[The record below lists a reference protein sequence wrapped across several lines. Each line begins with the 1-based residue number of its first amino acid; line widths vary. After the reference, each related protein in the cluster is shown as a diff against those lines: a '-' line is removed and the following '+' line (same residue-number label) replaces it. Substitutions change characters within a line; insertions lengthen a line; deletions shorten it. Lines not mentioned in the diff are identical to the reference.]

1 MKKLSTLLGLG
12 LVLSASGVRAGE
24 MPVMPSQAEPGME
37 APFYGDDHSACC
49 GDRCRGGCLHR
60 FCEWLTYR
68 PLTRPCLCDCCHHCT
83 GCCYPPL
90 YTFFLCQGCNGYPPA
105 MAHGGPACTCGA
117 GSECAGC
124 RPRSECSRCPG
135 KSGSATDERD
145 RIMEQ
150 PRSHP
155 HVPSNPVS

>member
-1 MKKLSTLLGLG
+1 MKKISTLLGLG

-90 YTFFLCQGCNGYPPA
+90 YTFFLCQHCNGYPPA

-117 GSECAGC
+117 PVPNPPAAAPDPNAAAAPASPAVQQT
-124 RPRSECSRCPG
+124 
-135 KSGSATDERD
+135 SATGSWSSRALTL
-145 RIMEQ
+145 M
-150 PRSHP
+150 SHRAQ
-155 HVPSNPVS
+155 